1 MKNWKKITLITG
13 AICTVLGVILL
24 IFGLFAGGIQYLTST
39 DLSTFN
45 SSGKSASKKQKLIV
59 EELSPYKS
67 LDVSLDSLNLQVR
80 FSKDNTYALSY
91 ENTKI
96 SKNKNAAPIT
106 WAQSGNTLKIREH
119 NIQKHTYFH
128 IDLNFLISL
137 FGNNEEKEAVSD
149 EDMVTLYIPKNTVF
163 DQISLESGDG
173 DLLLNNLRT
182 KQGIIKADDGDI
194 IFKNC
199 ALRNTLLTSNDGDV
213 LSTATTYSGNTAIT
227 CKDGDV
233 LFYHATDVLNPLSLT
248 LETNDGDI
256 IVPSSFSGKVKVNND
271 KSTYRQNGRD
281 GYGTL
286 SVQSEDGDI
295 ILHS

>member
-45 SSGKSASKKQKLIV
+45 SSGKSAAKVQKLV
-59 EELSPYKS
+59 TEELTPYKN

-80 FSKDNTYALSY
+80 YSKDNTYALSY
-91 ENTKI
+91 KNTKT
-96 SKNKNAAPIT
+96 SKTKSTAPII
-106 WAQSGNTLKIREH
+106 WSQSGNTLKIRER
-119 NIQKHTYFH
+119 NLQKHTYFH
-128 IDLNFLISL
+128 IDLNFLINL
-137 FGNNEEKEAVSD
+137 FGNDDEKEAVSD
-149 EDMVTLYIPKNTVF
+149 EDMVTLYIPKNAVF
-163 DQISLESGDG
+163 DQITLESNDG
-173 DLLLNNLRT
+173 NLLLNNLRT
-182 KQGIIKADDGDI
+182 SQGIIHVDDGDI

-213 LSTATTYSGNTAIT
+213 LSTATTYSGNTTIT

-233 LFYHATDVLNPLSLT
+233 LFYRAADVLKPLSLK
-248 LETNDGDI
+248 LETNDGEI
-256 IVPSSFSGKVKVNND
+256 IVPSSFSGKVKEKDD
-271 KSTYRQNGRD
+271 KSIYQQNGRD

-286 SVQSEDGDI
+286 SIQSEDGDI